1 MPPAV
6 RPPLTDRQMAF
17 LLAMLVAIMP
27 FSVDAYLPAL
37 PQMAES
43 LHADIHHI
51 EKSLSSFI
59 LGVAVG
65 QLLGGSLSDIK
76 GRKNLALAGLGVYML
91 GSIGL
96 ILVQTANQLL
106 LLRLVQAVGAGMAS
120 VVVGA
125 VVRDN
130 YHGREAAQMFA
141 LIGIIMMAAPSLA
154 PLIGSLLEHL
164 GGWRLIF
171 GFLLTYGALAFVLIR
186 VFLPKH
192 KRAEPFTRDILHT
205 VLARYRSVL
214 TTRPALGFLFLQ
226 AASFSS
232 MLVFLTESP
241 FVYMKLYGLSQH
253 QYAWAFAGNIV
264 VMALFNRTTAWRL
277 RHGSEPKNILLAGIA
292 VQLCA
297 NIMLTAGAWH
307 GLPPMAWML
316 AWCMV
321 SVGTQGLIVANTQ
334 ALFMEHF
341 SQAGGSANALLL
353 ATQSLIAAAVAFT
366 ATELHNGTAAVMTTM
381 MLCCTLSGIA
391 LLMGFSRQSLFGKP

>member
-1 MPPAV
+1 
-6 RPPLTDRQMAF
+6 
-17 LLAMLVAIMP
+17 
-27 FSVDAYLPAL
+27 
-37 PQMAES
+37 
-43 LHADIHHI
+43 
-51 EKSLSSFI
+51 
-59 LGVAVG
+59 
-65 QLLGGSLSDIK
+65 
-76 GRKNLALAGLGVYML
+76 
-91 GSIGL
+91 
-96 ILVQTANQLL
+96 
-106 LLRLVQAVGAGMAS
+106 MAS

-253 QYAWAFAGNIV
+253 Q
-264 VMALFNRTTAWRL
+264 L
-277 RHGSEPKNILLAGIA
+277 
-292 VQLCA
+292 
-297 NIMLTAGAWH
+297 
-307 GLPPMAWML
+307 
-316 AWCMV
+316 
-321 SVGTQGLIVANTQ
+321 
-334 ALFMEHF
+334 
-341 SQAGGSANALLL
+341 
-353 ATQSLIAAAVAFT
+353 SLI
-366 ATELHNGTAAVMTTM
+366 H
-381 MLCCTLSGIA
+381 I
-391 LLMGFSRQSLFGKP
+391 